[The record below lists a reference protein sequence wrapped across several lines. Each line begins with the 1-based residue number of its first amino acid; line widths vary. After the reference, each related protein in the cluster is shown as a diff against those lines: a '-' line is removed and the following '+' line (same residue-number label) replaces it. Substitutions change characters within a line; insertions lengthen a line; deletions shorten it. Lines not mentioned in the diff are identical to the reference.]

1 MLIFTSMLVFMTQAG
16 IYDTRW
22 YLCYMLACRCW
33 YKVSIY
39 ALVLVHGRYLER
51 LHHGEFIGGRYSGS
65 SSARIEN
72 RGAALNNAPA
82 RIPARVLN
90 YK

>member
-1 MLIFTSMLVFMTQAG
+1 MLHVTIDCIDYGHVVYT
-16 IYDTRW
+16 IYDVT
-22 YLCYMLACRCW
+22 MLACRCW

-39 ALVLVHGRYLER
+39 ALVLVHGLYLER

-72 RGAALNNAPA
+72 RGL
-82 RIPARVLN
+82 L
-90 YK
+90 

>member
-1 MLIFTSMLVFMTQAG
+1 MLIFTTHAGIYG

-33 YKVSIY
+33 YKVSIN
-39 ALVLVHGRYLER
+39 ALVLVHGLYLER

-72 RGAALNNAPA
+72 KGAALNNAPYTSTC
-82 RIPARVLN
+82 IKLIIS
-90 YK
+90 K